1 MVGSTDYKARESE
14 KLRSVGRGVS
24 FRDRRIVKE
33 RCRKE
38 ILWEELARSCT
49 LGAVNLRSLK
59 EGRTVSQGIRHG
71 AYHLLTVDTADI
83 NRSKCQKERVLV
95 RGELRLQRVTVMAR
109 DGSSNGGSS
118 GYNVTALAL

>member
-38 ILWEELARSCT
+38 ILWEELAMKPHS
-49 LGAVNLRSLK
+49 GSSEPK
-59 EGRTVSQGIRHG
+59 ISEGRQ
-71 AYHLLTVDTADI
+71 D
-83 NRSKCQKERVLV
+83 
-95 RGELRLQRVTVMAR
+95 GEAR
-109 DGSSNGGSS
+109 DQAWGVSSSHG
-118 GYNVTALAL
+118 